1 MGNEVKSDQA
11 ITKAMQLF
19 WQKGYAGTSMRDL
32 QAVLDMR
39 PGSIY
44 ASLGDKDAI
53 FLRALLR
60 YREDNKQR
68 LLSIFAQADNAKT
81 GLLNGIHYLVFPEGD
96 IPSQHCFMVKTLSEL
111 ETHSSTLVEAAQ
123 SGLADMRSI
132 LAGQIA
138 MILGYDKS
146 VVRPHELAGMIQ
158 AQIIGLKT
166 VIAIGRSA
174 KEAEQ
179 DLRFMLATILPQLF
193 DDQNNTTH

>member
-1 MGNEVKSDQA
+1 MRNEAKCDQA
-11 ITKAMQLF
+11 INKAMQLF

-32 QAVLDMR
+32 QVALDMR

-44 ASLGDKDAI
+44 ASLGDKDTI

-60 YREDNKQR
+60 YREDTKQQ
-68 LLSIFAQADNAKT
+68 LSSIFTQADDVNT
-81 GLLNGIHYLVFPEGD
+81 GLLTGIHFLVFSEGD

-111 ETHSSTLVEAAQ
+111 ETNSPRLVEAAQ

-138 MILGYDKS
+138 LVLGSDESDSHSY
-146 VVRPHELAGMIQ
+146 ELAGVIQ

-166 VIAIGRSA
+166 VMAIDRSIVEA
-174 KEAEQ
+174 KQ
-179 DLRFMLATILPQLF
+179 DLRFMLATILPELF
-193 DDQNNTTH
+193 DEQQKIRH